1 MLETG
6 CIRCKFLVAVSAFV
20 SRMLGLRM
28 LIQGFSGAKFSV
40 ADVAAEAMFRSLM
53 LISSLWGPERT
64 VTVVAFNL
72 VLRLVVHTESII
84 VDKITI
90 TKIALRHG
98 GSNELGGWAV
108 DTVEVPVTPPP
119 GLTSIKNAAVPEEG
133 EDSKI
138 WEYETVVLD
147 NKREKIRH
155 AF

>member
-28 LIQGFSGAKFSV
+28 LIQGISGAKFSV
-40 ADVAAEAMFRSLM
+40 ANGATEAMFRSLM
-53 LISSLWGPERT
+53 LISSLWSPERT

-108 DTVEVPVTPPP
+108 DTVEV
-119 GLTSIKNAAVPEEG
+119 LSHYHQA
-133 EDSKI
+133 
-138 WEYETVVLD
+138 
-147 NKREKIRH
+147 
-155 AF
+155 